1 MNIRNRFQENYL
13 RADDLTDPIVVT
25 ISDVTE
31 VTIGDD
37 DRVVLDFS
45 DNPKLLPL
53 NKTNALTLADE
64 LGDDT
69 DEWIGKQIELYRD
82 KVMFQGKRTNAV
94 RVRIPKGKQPQKP
107 QPQPKPQQ
115 KAAD

>member
-1 MNIRNRFQENYL
+1 MNIRNRFTNNYL
-13 RADDLTDPIVVT
+13 RAEDITDPLVLT

-45 DNPKLLPL
+45 DHEKLLPL
-53 NKTNALTLADE
+53 NKTNALSLADS

-69 DEWIGKQIELYRD
+69 DDWVGKKIEVYRD

-94 RVRIPKGKQPQKP
+94 RVRIPKNSKAKPQS
-107 QPQPKPQQ
+107 QPQPK
-115 KAAD
+115 AAQ